1 MGVEGI
7 IVSKERE
14 VVTDF
19 GPEAKNVRSKNN
31 LWLLQGR
38 VWLSESQD
46 PWVVLRLTQ
55 EAVLHV
61 LSALICVLQHP

>member
-61 LSALICVLQHP
+61 LGALICVLQHP